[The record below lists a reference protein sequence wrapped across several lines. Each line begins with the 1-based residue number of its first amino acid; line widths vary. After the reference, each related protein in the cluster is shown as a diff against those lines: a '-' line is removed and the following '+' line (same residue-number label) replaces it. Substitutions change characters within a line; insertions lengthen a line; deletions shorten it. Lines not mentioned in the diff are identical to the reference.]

1 MQMKP
6 SRIPA
11 FLRGV
16 AAVSLLSVA
25 LTVCLFLIDVP
36 ILHVFEL
43 KLYDLRFHQRQQ
55 RQPSPAVALALIDE
69 KSLDQEGRWPW
80 PRSKIAALVDR
91 LSDDGAKVIGFD
103 IGFLEPD
110 ENAILN
116 FLKGFEQTPGYLQV
130 ADDDLVALMDENIRK
145 ADNDRILA
153 DAIRRARP
161 ATILGYFFHMHPQE
175 LDYEIGEAEI
185 DRQLGLIGKSRY
197 PMILQED
204 AISAGQPFITAY
216 APQANLKIL
225 SDAADG
231 AGFFSVASDRD
242 GVVRRAPLMIG
253 CREDLFPHLTVL
265 CAWHYLDRPR
275 LIVQVPHYGVEGI
288 QMGERF
294 IPTDENGQ
302 LRINYLGP
310 AKTFPHYSITDILND
325 RTPPGTFSDRIVLVG
340 ATAAGTH
347 DLRSTPLSPV
357 YPGVEIHATIIDN
370 ILSGQFIT
378 KPHWSRIFDLM
389 AVISLGL
396 LPGLF
401 IPRTRAGRGLLIT
414 LALFFL
420 YILFSRWLFVRFD
433 LWLNMV
439 YPLTAL
445 TVSYTAL
452 TVFSYATVE
461 KDRRRIKGTFRQYV
475 APMIIEEM
483 LKDPGRLKLGGEEKE
498 LTVLFS
504 DLERFTG
511 YSERF
516 GPSGMVNILSD
527 YFDRMSEEIF
537 RQRGTLKEYVGDE
550 IMAFFGAP
558 IEQPD
563 HAHRAC
569 ETALAMR
576 DALKQL
582 CTDWAPTGR
591 PRLRART
598 GVNSGPMLIGNLGS
612 RYRFAYGVLGDQV
625 NLGSRLEGLN
635 KMYGTDILIGE
646 NTHALVQGDFIV
658 RNLDLVRVVGREQ
671 CVRVYELVGRAD
683 AVLSWEH
690 KGALQAYAAG
700 YDAYCRQRWPE
711 AIDHFNQALSLRPD
725 DGPSKTMLQ
734 RCRVYQETPPPED
747 WECVFEP
754 TSK

>member
-1 MQMKP
+1 MKL
-6 SRIPA
+6 SRVPM
-11 FLRGV
+11 FLKGV
-16 AAVSLLSVA
+16 AAVTLFSVT

-36 ILHVFEL
+36 ILHIFEL
-43 KLYDLRFHQRQQ
+43 KLYDLRFHQRHH
-55 RQPSPAVALALIDE
+55 RQPLPAVALAMIDE

-80 PRSKIAALVDR
+80 PRSKIAALVDH
-91 LSDDGAKVIGFD
+91 LSDDGARVIGFD

-116 FLKGFEQTPGYLQV
+116 FLKGFEQALGFLKL
-130 ADDDLVALMDENIRK
+130 ADEDLVALMDESIRK
-145 ADNDRILA
+145 SDNDRILA

-161 ATILGYFFHMHPQE
+161 ATILGYFFHMHPHE

-185 DRQLGLIGKSRY
+185 DRQLVLIGKSRY

-204 AISAGQPFITAY
+204 ATSTGQAFISAY

-225 SDAADG
+225 SDAAAG
-231 AGFFSVASDRD
+231 AGFFSVVSDRD
-242 GVVRRAPLMIG
+242 GVVRSAPLMIG

-265 CAWHYLDRPR
+265 VAWHYLEQPR
-275 LIVQVPHYGVEGI
+275 LIVRVPRYGVEGI

-310 AKTFPHYSITDILND
+310 AKTFPHYSITDILNG

-347 DLRSTPLSPV
+347 DLRPTPLSPV

-370 ILSGQFIT
+370 ILSGQFIK

-396 LPGLF
+396 VPGIL

-414 LALFFL
+414 LGLFVL

-563 HAHRAC
+563 HAQRAC

-576 DALKQL
+576 DALKKL

-646 NTHALVQGDFIV
+646 NTYALVQGDFIV

-700 YDAYCRQRWPE
+700 YDAYCRQRWPQ

-734 RCRVYQETPPPED
+734 RCRVYLETPPPED